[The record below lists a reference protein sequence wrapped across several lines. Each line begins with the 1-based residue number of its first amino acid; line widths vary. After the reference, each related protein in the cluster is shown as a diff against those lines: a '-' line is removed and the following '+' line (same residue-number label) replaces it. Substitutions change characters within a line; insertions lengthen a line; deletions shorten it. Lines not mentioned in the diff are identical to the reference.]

1 MTIHPTAFIHD
12 KALVDEGVTIGAVT
26 RVWGFTHLLAG
37 AQVGDDCN
45 ICDQVFI
52 EGDVVIGNRVTV
64 KCGVQ
69 LWDGLRV
76 EDDVFIGPNV
86 TFTNDP
92 FPRSKQYPAK
102 FMQTTVK
109 KRASIGGGAV
119 ILPGLTIGEGAMVGA
134 GAVVTKSVPAGAV
147 VVGNPA
153 RVLRWLEA
161 APDDSSSIASD
172 PHGSVAEG
180 QDPGV
185 P

>member
-1 MTIHPTAFIHD
+1 MTIHPTAFIHGH
-12 KALVDEGVTIGAVT
+12 ALIDEGVTIGARS

-37 AQVGDDCN
+37 SQLGHDCN
-45 ICDQVFI
+45 ICEQVFI

-92 FPRSKQYPAK
+92 FPRSKQYPPG
-102 FMQTTVK
+102 FMKTVVK
-109 KRASIGGGAV
+109 KGASIGGGAV
-119 ILPGLTIGEGAMVGA
+119 ILPGLTIGEAAMVGA

-147 VVGNPA
+147 VAGNPA
-153 RVLRWLEA
+153 RLLRLLET
-161 APDDSSSIASD
+161 APNDSPSITTD
-172 PHGSVAEG
+172 PQGPVGEG
-180 QDPGV
+180 
-185 P
+185 